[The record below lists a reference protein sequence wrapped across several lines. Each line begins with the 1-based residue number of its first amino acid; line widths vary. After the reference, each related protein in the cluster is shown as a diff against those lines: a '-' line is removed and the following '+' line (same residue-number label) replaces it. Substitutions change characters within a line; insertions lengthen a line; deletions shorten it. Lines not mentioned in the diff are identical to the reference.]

1 MEYINKAK
9 VEFESLEL
17 FDKTKILRASRSIE
31 ILRASVFKMSEIINK
46 NSNTLTPSND
56 FMKELISYKMMYLL
70 IKQDTALM
78 DEITKSIQYQRLLEY
93 LNEIFKIKFKDIRI
107 ELFRGIETP
116 ADRVKNV
123 NDRMKNIAA
132 SKLQTYWRRKK
143 MKAYEPLIMER
154 LPKKYTDEKFTKSD
168 NCYPMGEYLHTE
180 GYKGLLR
187 RLVKIDNK
195 ELSKE
200 LSPDEEKLLQ
210 MLLEIDNKELSKEL
224 SPDEKKLLQ
233 TLLEIDDKKLP
244 KELSPAEKQK
254 LQKLVEINK
263 KRLLLNKEAF
273 RKTHF
278 ADVMCND
285 TYSSLCTLSKARI
298 EAIKIELQEEH
309 GMSKVDIFK
318 GYPNLKKLC
327 FESEFN
333 LKHYTGTTTDKIWN
347 GNDFILKTYESLYP
361 NKDCGGNSNSKYDA
375 VDLGNLRFVFWHLQ
389 PAKFDTRIL
398 SHFGS
403 NEYVAPAKEAGLF
416 SYGFICMT
424 EQKNVDVLP
433 EISGNMTKLDK
444 LPFWQ
449 DMLKYAREI
458 EEYIDEDE
466 DEDEG
471 EVIYLR
477 KLLDNHD
484 ISFNFYDGDQ
494 RKIINRKQNASGGS
508 YEYPI
513 SLDKTNHIASFA
525 MFFGPYIREGLY
537 LSILLELRRF
547 DIDGKIL
554 KWTEE
559 RLSETN
565 KDIDVEFG
573 QLLMKLFRIEAHT
586 PGNFSFKK
594 MQAATKARVTED
606 YGTANE
612 EYKQRLN
619 KIATYRNAKPEMY
632 GFLAEK

>member
-1 MEYINKAK
+1 MCKTIKAIKHFSGALLFVEYINKAK

-17 FDKTKILRASRSIE
+17 FLKTSKVTKILRASRSIE

-78 DEITKSIQYQRLLEY
+78 DEITKSVQHQRLLEY
-93 LNEIFKIKFKDIRI
+93 LNEIFKIKFEDIRI
-107 ELFRGIETP
+107 ELFRGIETR
-116 ADRVKNV
+116 DDKTKNI
-123 NDRMKNIAA
+123 NDRMKNIAV
-132 SKLQTYWRRKK
+132 SKLQTYWRREK

-154 LPKKYTDEKFTKSD
+154 LPKKYTHEMFTKNY

-180 GYKGLLR
+180 EYK
-187 RLVKIDNK
+187 
-195 ELSKE
+195 E
-200 LSPDEEKLLQ
+200 
-210 MLLEIDNKELSKEL
+210 
-224 SPDEKKLLQ
+224 LLQ
-233 TLLEIDDKKLP
+233 TLVEIDNKKLP
-244 KELSPAEKQK
+244 KELSPDETK
-254 LQKLVEINK
+254 
-263 KRLLLNKEAF
+263 LLLNKVAF

-458 EEYIDEDE
+458 EGYIDED
-466 DEDEG
+466 

-573 QLLMKLFRIEAHT
+573 QLLMKLFRIEART

-594 MQAATKARVTED
+594 MQAVTKARVTED
-606 YGTANE
+606 YDAANE

-632 GFLAEK
+632 GFLAKK